1 MGNEVRAERG
11 TSLSKGYRIINRF
24 SEDINIR
31 IEPPAEMNVKAG
43 PNHDK
48 PAHRE
53 SRRAFYDWLAARTR
67 LTGKIDLDLKC
78 LSSLRLDRNRTGAP

>member
-1 MGNEVRAERG
+1 MQTGVRSKGG

-24 SEDINIR
+24 SEDIDIR
-31 IEPPAEMNVKAG
+31 IEPPKAMNVKTS

-53 SRRAFYDWLAARTR
+53 SRKAFYEDHQGGRAVPDKARRPHRVLACM
-67 LTGKIDLDLKC
+67 GGGDN
-78 LSSLRLDRNRTGAP
+78 DR